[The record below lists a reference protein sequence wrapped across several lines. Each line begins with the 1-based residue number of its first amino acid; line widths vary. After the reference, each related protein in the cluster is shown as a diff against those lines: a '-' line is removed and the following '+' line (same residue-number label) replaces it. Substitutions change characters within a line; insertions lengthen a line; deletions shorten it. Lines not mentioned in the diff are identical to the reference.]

1 MDSNSAP
8 ARRSFIAK
16 YITQDDQSIENSSNS
31 SSKSD
36 HLRHHTPSTS
46 LSSVVSRV
54 QNKSWNNRD
63 EKDNYS
69 PYNSAGDDRREHY
82 RHYSHHHS
90 KTPYSHP
97 SSSSSSNHHRQSSPT
112 LNEPKHSSRK
122 SRDRSRSKSRSRSR
136 DRDRYRSGS
145 GSDDYFKSHR
155 SDSRDRSEGNSRS
168 SHKSDRSYYNESR
181 NKSRYE
187 QDDDSSYHQS
197 GSSYHHHSSRGSKS
211 YSSATNDDNYYN
223 NNEMEEGEI
232 DQDDDTSNSA
242 NESSYSYHGSRDHSS
257 RDVQKF
263 DWTCYKCGVNNF
275 KRRNQCFKCGTDREE
290 SEANDTGDEISP
302 TPTNC
307 LILRNLSLSITGDQ
321 VLSFIGSLTNVPIK
335 SIRLPRDQVYHSPRG
350 VCYLELHTTHEA
362 TQLMSLI
369 SSIDTACLTDRLP
382 SSPLLVS
389 YVKRTSASAVSPA
402 TATHAASLALAAAQW
417 TNQKQ
422 QLTAE
427 PPQLGT
433 VNINGCM
440 YQKYPS
446 PDPSKFVLEEKSG
459 FYYDHTTRLYY
470 DSKSKYYYN
479 SLTQQY
485 LLWSPQY
492 ETYLPV
498 DSKTGSTTIGA
509 TISASAKT
517 TISSQNATSDSEV
530 TTPNELSTST
540 STTTTTATSQQ
551 ANPCSS
557 TSTHPDSDSTA
568 GKGGPGDKK
577 AEKVKTAKSIAK
589 QMEKWAKTLNQRSSA
604 ASASI
609 KPMVPSFMKDLKA
622 AQAAAEEEQNDDLQ
636 NDSPET
642 RVTSFK
648 MSLGSACS
656 LPASSTTASA
666 SATLSSQSLG
676 NSSNSDRVISSSIAN
691 ILDDGDD
698 SDANEAATD
707 PVLISKE
714 EESKFLDFTKL
725 LCRLCKRQFNSR
737 EQLTKHQTVSEL
749 HANNL
754 KTHLKGVLT
763 DYQFKELEKK
773 QKFDKLI
780 ASTSSHA
787 AGPSSKNSSS
797 EYVDRAKERRRK
809 WGIDVDSEPNRMKE
823 KYFDEI
829 AAESAKAAAI
839 ASTRETKPIDS
850 SNVGSRMLKAMG
862 WKEGQGLGKKGTGRT
877 DIIHVEV
884 RNETSGLGMKKPKTT
899 QVIPGESYKDA
910 VKRAMAQRYKELT
923 EQEDQG

>member
-1 MDSNSAP
+1 MDSHNP
-8 ARRSFIAK
+8 PVRRSFIARH
-16 YITQDDQSIENSSNS
+16 IIQDEQGDDYNNSGNNSTTSGGGENSRYS
-31 SSKSD
+31 
-36 HLRHHTPSTS
+36 STS

-54 QNKSWNNRD
+54 NQNKSWTTRD
-63 EKDNYS
+63 DKDNYS
-69 PYNSAGDDRREHY
+69 SYTSSSFNEDRREHN
-82 RHYSHHHS
+82 RHYSAHHS
-90 KTPYSHP
+90 KSTYSQP
-97 SSSSSSNHHRQSSPT
+97 SSSFSSNHRTSSPNM
-112 LNEPKHSSRK
+112 NELKHSFRK
-122 SRDRSRSKSRSRSR
+122 SRDRSRSRSKSRSRE
-136 DRDRYRSGS
+136 RDRYKSGNS
-145 GSDDYFKSHR
+145 STDYYKSHHR
-155 SDSRDRSEGNSRS
+155 SDSRDRCDNSRS
-168 SHKSDRSYYNESR
+168 THSKSDRNYYSDSR
-181 NKSRYE
+181 NKTRYNE
-187 QDDDSSYHQS
+187 QDED
-197 GSSYHHHSSRGSKS
+197 GSSYNQSSSSHHHHSSRGSKS
-211 YSSATNDDNYYN
+211 YTSATNDDSYN
-223 NNEMEEGEI
+223 HNNEMEEGEI

-242 NESSYSYHGSRDHSS
+242 NESSYSSNYHNSRDHNSS
-257 RDVQKF
+257 REIQKF

-321 VLSFIGSLTNVPIK
+321 ILSFIGSLTNVPIK
-335 SIRLPRDQVYHSPRG
+335 SIRLPRDPLYHSPRG

-369 SSIDTACLTDRLP
+369 SSIDTTCLTDQLP

-389 YVKRTSASAVSPA
+389 YVKRTSASVVAPA

-417 TNQKQ
+417 TNQQ
-422 QLTAE
+422 TANE
-427 PPQLGT
+427 SNNLGT

-440 YQKYPS
+440 YQKYPT
-446 PDPSKFVLEEKSG
+446 PDPKKFVLEEKSG
-459 FYYDHTTRLYY
+459 FHYDHTTRLYY

-498 DSKTGSTTIGA
+498 DSKTGSTTIGP

-517 TISSQNATSDSEV
+517 ATSSQNATNDVEQV
-530 TTPNELSTST
+530 TPNDPSTSQQSNPASTST
-540 STTTTTATSQQ
+540 QNESEVKGST
-551 ANPCSS
+551 
-557 TSTHPDSDSTA
+557 
-568 GKGGPGDKK
+568 DKK

-622 AQAAAEEEQNDDLQ
+622 AQAAAEETEQHEETSADE
-636 NDSPET
+636 PET
-642 RVTSFK
+642 RISSFK
-648 MSLGSACS
+648 MSLGSAAT
-656 LPASSTTASA
+656 PTTTSTAIV
-666 SATLSSQSLG
+666 SATVSTSSGHTERIVPSL
-676 NSSNSDRVISSSIAN
+676 VAN

-698 SDANEAATD
+698 SDANETTD
-707 PVLISKE
+707 PTAIVKE
-714 EESKFLDFTKL
+714 EENKLLDFTKL

-749 HANNL
+749 HATNL
-754 KTHLKGVLT
+754 KAHLKSILS
-763 DYQFKELEKK
+763 DFQFKELEKK
-773 QKFDKLI
+773 QKFDKLL
-780 ASTSSHA
+780 SSSSSSSQ
-787 AGPSSKNSSS
+787 PSSSRNSST
-797 EYVDRAKERRRK
+797 EYVDRARERRRK
-809 WGIDVDSEPNRMKE
+809 WGVDVDSEPNRMKE
-823 KYFDEI
+823 KYFDEM

-839 ASTRETKPIDS
+839 ASTREAKPIDS
-850 SNVGSRMLKAMG
+850 NNVGSRMLKAMG
-862 WKEGQGLGKKGTGRT
+862 WQEGQGLGKKGTGRT

-884 RNETSGLGMKKPKTT
+884 RNETAGLGMKKPKQT

-923 EQEDQG
+923 EQEQDQG